1 MLILERI
8 RGSFLAG
15 MVLLI
20 AYGGLMPG
28 NAGGAEFRPET
39 LFPDHTRG
47 FLAISNLPEFREHL
61 QRTQLGQLLQDPA
74 LEPFVQDLRA
84 QVETRF
90 DGIRSRLGIRLDELE
105 SIVTGGLGIAVLYS
119 DADAQAGL
127 AAVLE
132 IGGKAAETRQVLDR
146 VAREVR
152 NQGGSTAAERIAGK
166 EVTVIT
172 FPEDERRGT
181 RRVVY
186 YLDDERLVAAD
197 STATIEGVLNRIN
210 GDSPATLAEQKAFAH
225 IMERCGQDTEG
236 AVPQIRWFIEPFG
249 YTAAVRSAIPP
260 ERRKRERRLAESLK
274 AAGFSAL
281 QGVGGFVD
289 VAVEPYEL
297 IHRTFVYAPGPLEK
311 SAKIFSFPN
320 SIEFAPPKF
329 VPRDLATYVTGYC
342 DVLNAFDNVGPVFD
356 QTIGEGEEG
365 VWQDVLDSLKND
377 PTGPQFDLRNEFF
390 VHFGR
395 RIVVFSQYE
404 LPITPTSERMLVA
417 VEVKDAAAAAT
428 ALDKMFRH
436 EARFERREHNG
447 RVIWE
452 GLPEEKKDL
461 PDLNLEGI
469 PGVGEAD
476 SPAEKESAPIFPNAS
491 LTVYE
496 GYLLIASHYEY
507 LVALLDRDQAR
518 ESLERNPDYLTVM
531 EQIEKLGGDEAC
543 LKSFSLTEE
552 EYRPTYELIRQGKM
566 PESQTLMARLLNS
579 FLAPEPGK
587 PREQRIDG
595 SKLPDYEVIRR
606 HLGPAGLYGKAEK
619 DGWFLKGFT
628 LPKQ

>member
-1 MLILERI
+1 VFILERI
-8 RGSFLAG
+8 RGASLAG
-15 MVLLI
+15 IILLFVF
-20 AYGGLMPG
+20 GGVMRG
-28 NAGGAEFRPET
+28 NEGGEQFRPET

-47 FLAISNLPEFREHL
+47 FLAISNLPDFREHL
-61 QRTQLGQLLQDPA
+61 KRTQLGQLLQDPA

-84 QVETRF
+84 QVESRF

-119 DADAQAGL
+119 DTDGQAGL

-132 IGGKAAETRQVLDR
+132 IEGKRTETQQVLDR
-146 VAREVR
+146 VAKDVR
-152 NQGGSTAAERIAGK
+152 DRGGTVTTERIGGK
-166 EVTVIT
+166 EVTIIT
-172 FPEDERRGT
+172 LPEDERRGV

-186 YLDDERLVAAD
+186 YLDDQRLVAAD
-197 STATIEGVLNRIN
+197 SSTTIEGVLKRMG
-210 GDSPATLAEQKAFAH
+210 GDSSATLAEQKAFAR
-225 IMERCGQDTEG
+225 IMERCGEDAQD
-236 AVPQIRWFIEPFG
+236 AAPQIRWFIEPFG

-260 ERRKRERRLAESLK
+260 ERRKRERRLAEALK

-281 QGVGGFVD
+281 QGIGGFVD
-289 VAVEPYEL
+289 VAAEPFEV

-320 SIEFAPPKF
+320 SKEFAPPKF
-329 VPRDLATYVTGYC
+329 VPRDLATYATGYC

-377 PTGPQFDLRNEFF
+377 PTGPRFDLRNEFF
-390 VHFGR
+390 THFGR
-395 RIVVFSQYE
+395 RIVVFTQYE

-417 VEVKDAAAAAT
+417 VEVKDQSAAAK
-428 ALDKMFRH
+428 ALDKMFQH

-447 RVIWE
+447 RIIWE
-452 GLPEEKKDL
+452 GLPEEKKEL
-461 PDLNLEGI
+461 PDLNLQGI
-469 PGVGEAD
+469 PGVGDTDA
-476 SPAEKESAPIFPNAS
+476 PAEKESAPIFPNAS
-491 LTVYE
+491 LTVHD
-496 GYLLIASHYEY
+496 GYLLIASHYDY

-531 EQIEKLGGDEAC
+531 ERIEKLGGEEAC

-566 PESQTLMARLLNS
+566 PESQTLMGRLLNS

-606 HLGPAGLYGKAEK
+606 HLGPAGLFGKAEK

-628 LPKQ
+628 LPKE